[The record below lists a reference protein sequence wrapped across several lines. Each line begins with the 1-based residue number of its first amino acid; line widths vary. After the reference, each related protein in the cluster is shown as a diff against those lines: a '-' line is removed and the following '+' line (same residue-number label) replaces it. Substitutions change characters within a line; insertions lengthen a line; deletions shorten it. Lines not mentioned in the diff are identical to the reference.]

1 MQAAIALVLLA
12 CAALADPVTY
22 LPGLNA
28 PLPSK
33 MDAGYI
39 TVDETNGRALYY
51 FFTES
56 QRSPSTDPLV
66 IWFTGGPGCSSL
78 MALLSEHGPF
88 SANFSAGGAGIQI
101 NPYTWSTVANV
112 IYLESPAGVGFSYS
126 NTTSDYVTGDLQTAT
141 DAYAFLQGFLSKFP
155 QFRSNPFWVTGES
168 YGGHYVPE
176 FTYFVEMKN
185 KEAPASQ
192 KINLV
197 GMMAG
202 NPWTAPD
209 VEAFGV
215 TDNWWY
221 RGMISQAVHDD
232 INTYCTYQDIT
243 FWIINNVSAAAA
255 TLSAQE
261 KVIQKLNSGLT
272 PNETRCYN
280 ALIEGSRVQFGGV
293 NILGVYLDVCNSGTR
308 GDIPDQPNYCADNQ
322 LTTYLNRV
330 DVQQAIHVRN
340 PPVAWAECSSAVSYN
355 TNDTQSSVLYAY
367 QYFIEN
373 TTMRILVYS
382 GDNDAI
388 VPTTGTRRWLRV
400 LNRPIVNDVHQW
412 WVDTNG
418 PQVGGWATKYDRLTF
433 TTVRGA
439 GHMVPYMQPQRA
451 LFMFRTF
458 IEGGDL

>member
-1 MQAAIALVLLA
+1 MHVIVVFAVLA
-12 CAALADPVTY
+12 CLATAEPVIS
-22 LPGLNA
+22 LPGLNS
-28 PLPSK
+28 PLPSQ
-33 MDAGYI
+33 MDSGYI
-39 TVDETNGRALYY
+39 TVDEAHGRALYY
-51 FFTES
+51 FFVES
-56 QRSPSTDPLV
+56 QRAPTTDPLV

-78 MALLSEHGPF
+78 IALLSEHGPF
-88 SANFSAGGAGIQI
+88 TTNFSANGAGIQL

-112 IYLESPAGVGFSYS
+112 IYVESPAGVGFSYS
-126 NTTSDYVTGDLQTAT
+126 NTSTDYVTGDLQTAT
-141 DAYAFLQGFLSKFP
+141 DAYTFLQGFLGKFP

-176 FTYFVEMKN
+176 FAYFVEMKN
-185 KEAPASQ
+185 KEVSSADH
-192 KINLV
+192 INLV
-197 GMMAG
+197 GLMAG

-232 INTYCTYQDIT
+232 IDAFCTYKDIT

-255 TLSAQE
+255 TLSAKQR
-261 KVIQKLNSGLT
+261 VSDKLSSALT

-280 ALIEGSRVQFGGV
+280 ALIEGSKVQFGGV
-293 NILGVYLDVCNSGTR
+293 NILGVYLDVCNTGTR
-308 GDIPDQPNYCADNQ
+308 GDIPDQPNYCSDNQ
-322 LTTYLNRV
+322 LTAYLNRA
-330 DVQQAIHVRN
+330 DVQQAIHIRN
-340 PPVAWAECSSAVSYN
+340 PPVAWAECSSTVSYN

-367 QYFIEN
+367 KYFIEN
-373 TTMRILVYS
+373 TTMRILIYS

-388 VPTTGTRRWLRV
+388 VPTTGTRRWIRV

-433 TTVRGA
+433 TTVRDA
-439 GHMVPYMQPQRA
+439 GHMVPYMQPKRA
-451 LFMFRTF
+451 LFMFQTF
-458 IEGGDL
+458 LDGLDL